1 MSLNKTS
8 FIELAIKNNVL
19 QFGNFIT
26 KAGRESPYFFNLGAF
41 DNGVSI
47 KSLGQFY
54 ANKILETNIKF
65 DMLYGPAYKGITL
78 VTSIAI
84 SLAEQGV
91 NIPYCFNRK
100 EAKDHGEGGN
110 IVGAPINGN
119 VLIIDDVISA
129 GTSINESNKLIRN
142 NGGYPVG
149 VFVAIDRQEKGPHGL
164 TATAE
169 VSGNLE
175 LPVYSIIN
183 LMDII
188 SYLNQS
194 NIYEDE
200 LTKIKVFQKKYG
212 IT

>member
-41 DNGVSI
+41 DNGDSI

-54 ANKILETNIKF
+54 ANRILETNIKF

-169 VSGNLE
+169 VSSNLE

>member
-54 ANKILETNIKF
+54 ANRILETNIKF

-169 VSGNLE
+169 VSSNLE

-194 NIYEDE
+194 NI
-200 LTKIKVFQKKYG
+200 
-212 IT
+212 

>member
-8 FIELAIKNNVL
+8 FIKLAIKNNVL

-26 KAGRESPYFFNLGAF
+26 KAGRESPYFFNLGSF
-41 DNGVSI
+41 DNGDSI
-47 KSLGQFY
+47 KSLGKFY
-54 ANKILETNIKF
+54 ANRIIETKIKF
-65 DMLYGPAYKGITL
+65 DMLYGPAYKGIPL
-78 VTSIAI
+78 VTAIAI
-84 SLAEQGV
+84 SLADQGV

-100 EAKDHGEGGN
+100 EAKDHGEGGI

-129 GTSINESNKLIRN
+129 GTSINESNQLIN
-142 NGGYPVG
+142 ANGGHPIG

-164 TATAE
+164 TATEE
-169 VSGNLE
+169 VSKNLK

-183 LMDII
+183 LMDIVN
-188 SYLNQS
+188 YLDQS
-194 NIYEDE
+194 DEYADE
-200 LTKIKVFQKKYG
+200 LFKIKEFQKSYG

>member
-54 ANKILETNIKF
+54 ANRILETNIKF

-169 VSGNLE
+169 VSSNLK
-175 LPVYSIIN
+175 LPVYSLIN
-183 LMDII
+183 LMDIV
-188 SYLNQS
+188 SYLDQS
-194 NIYEDE
+194 DSYADE
-200 LTKIKVFQKKYG
+200 LVKIKLFQKTYG

>member
-54 ANKILETNIKF
+54 ANRILETNIKF

-149 VFVAIDRQEKGPHGL
+149 VFVAIARQEKGPHGL

-169 VSGNLE
+169 VSSNLE

>member
-8 FIELAIKNNVL
+8 FIKLAIKNNVL
-19 QFGNFIT
+19 QFGSFVT
-26 KAGRESPYFFNLGAF
+26 KAGRESPYFFNLGSF
-41 DNGVSI
+41 DNGDSI

-54 ANKILETNIKF
+54 ANRILETKIKF
-65 DMLYGPAYKGITL
+65 DMLYGPAYKGIPL
-78 VTSIAI
+78 VTAIAI
-84 SLAEQGV
+84 SLAEQGL

-100 EAKDHGEGGN
+100 EAKDHGEGGI

-129 GTSINESNKLIRN
+129 GTSINESNQLIN
-142 NGGYPVG
+142 ANGGHPIG

-164 TATAE
+164 TATEE
-169 VSGNLE
+169 VSKNLK

-183 LMDII
+183 LMDIVN
-188 SYLNQS
+188 YLDQS
-194 NIYEDE
+194 DEYADE
-200 LTKIKVFQKKYG
+200 LFKIKEFQKSYG

>member
-41 DNGVSI
+41 DNGGSI

-54 ANKILETNIKF
+54 ANRILETNIKF

-129 GTSINESNKLIRN
+129 GTSIN
-142 NGGYPVG
+142 
-149 VFVAIDRQEKGPHGL
+149 
-164 TATAE
+164 
-169 VSGNLE
+169 
-175 LPVYSIIN
+175 
-183 LMDII
+183 
-188 SYLNQS
+188 
-194 NIYEDE
+194 
-200 LTKIKVFQKKYG
+200 
-212 IT
+212 

>member
-8 FIELAIKNNVL
+8 FIKLAIKNNVL

-26 KAGRESPYFFNLGAF
+26 KAGRESPYFFNLGSF
-41 DNGVSI
+41 DNGDSI
-47 KSLGQFY
+47 KSLGKFY
-54 ANKILETNIKF
+54 ANRIIETKIKF
-65 DMLYGPAYKGITL
+65 DMLYGTAYKGIPL
-78 VTSIAI
+78 VTAIAI
-84 SLAEQGV
+84 SLADQGV

-100 EAKDHGEGGN
+100 EAKDHGEGGI

-129 GTSINESNKLIRN
+129 GTSINESNQLIN
-142 NGGYPVG
+142 ANGGHPIG

-164 TATAE
+164 TATEE
-169 VSGNLE
+169 VSKNLK

-183 LMDII
+183 LMDIVN
-188 SYLNQS
+188 YLDQS
-194 NIYEDE
+194 DEYADE
-200 LTKIKVFQKKYG
+200 LFKIKEFQKSYG

>member
-26 KAGRESPYFFNLGAF
+26 KAGRKSPYFFNLGAF
-41 DNGVSI
+41 DNGDSI

-54 ANKILETNIKF
+54 ANRIIETNIKF

-169 VSGNLE
+169 VSSNLE

>member
-54 ANKILETNIKF
+54 ANRILETNIKF

-129 GTSINESNKLIRN
+129 GTSINESNKLIKN

-169 VSGNLE
+169 VSSNLE

>member
-149 VFVAIDRQEKGPHGL
+149 VFVAIDRQEKGPNGL

-169 VSGNLE
+169 VSSNLE

>member
-41 DNGVSI
+41 DNGGSI

-54 ANKILETNIKF
+54 ANRILETNIKF
-65 DMLYGPAYKGITL
+65 DMLYGPAYKGIAL
-78 VTSIAI
+78 VTAIAI
-84 SLAEQGV
+84 SLAELGL

-100 EAKDHGEGGN
+100 EVKDHGEGGN

-129 GTSINESNKLIRN
+129 GTSINESHELIKN
-142 NGGYPVG
+142 NGGNPVG

-169 VSGNLE
+169 VSSNLK
-175 LPVYSIIN
+175 LPVYSLIN
-183 LMDII
+183 LMDIV
-188 SYLNQS
+188 SYLDQS
-194 NIYEDE
+194 DSYADE
-200 LTKIKVFQKKYG
+200 LVKIKLFQKTYG

>member
-41 DNGVSI
+41 DNGDSI

-54 ANKILETNIKF
+54 ANRIIETNIKF

-169 VSGNLE
+169 VSSNLE

-212 IT
+212 VT

>member
-8 FIELAIKNNVL
+8 FIKLAIKNNVL

-41 DNGVSI
+41 DNGDSI

-54 ANKILETNIKF
+54 AKRILETKIKF
-65 DMLYGPAYKGITL
+65 DMLYGPAYKGIPL
-78 VTSIAI
+78 VTAIAI
-84 SLAEQGV
+84 SLAEHGL

-100 EAKDHGEGGN
+100 EAKNHGEGGI

-129 GTSINESNKLIRN
+129 GTSINESNQLIKA
-142 NGGYPVG
+142 NGGNPIA
-149 VFVAIDRQEKGPHGL
+149 VFVAIDRQEKGSHGL
-164 TATAE
+164 TATEE
-169 VSGNLE
+169 VSKKLK

-183 LMDII
+183 LIDIV
-188 SYLNQS
+188 SYLDQS
-194 NIYEDE
+194 DNYVGE
-200 LTKIKVFQKKYG
+200 LVKIKEFQKTYG

>member
-41 DNGVSI
+41 DNGDSI

-54 ANKILETNIKF
+54 ANRILETNIKF

-78 VTSIAI
+78 VTAIAI
-84 SLAEQGV
+84 SLAEKGV

-169 VSGNLE
+169 VSSNLE

>member
-54 ANKILETNIKF
+54 ANRILETNIKF

-129 GTSINESNKLIRN
+129 GTSINESNKLIKN

-169 VSGNLE
+169 VSSNLE

-200 LTKIKVFQKKYG
+200 
-212 IT
+212 

>member
-54 ANKILETNIKF
+54 ANRILETNIKF

-169 VSGNLE
+169 VSSNLE

>member
-169 VSGNLE
+169 VSSNLE